1 MVSLPDQIDLAHAM
15 AIADAELDLRKA
27 RAVSNGLLASLPG
40 AEELFDKWRHT
51 DHLFERL
58 RRRGPAAQADRA
70 ICPQAAGEAGQA
82 SAKLATVATHRKFC
96 GKVKCAERTQ
106 F

>member
-40 AEELFDKWRHT
+40 AEELFDSGAIPTTSSNDFSVGVLQLKRI
-51 DHLFERL
+51 ERYV
-58 RRRGPAAQADRA
+58 RRLQVKRDRLVR
-70 ICPQAAGEAGQA
+70 
-82 SAKLATVATHRKFC
+82 SRLL
-96 GKVKCAERTQ
+96 
-106 F
+106 